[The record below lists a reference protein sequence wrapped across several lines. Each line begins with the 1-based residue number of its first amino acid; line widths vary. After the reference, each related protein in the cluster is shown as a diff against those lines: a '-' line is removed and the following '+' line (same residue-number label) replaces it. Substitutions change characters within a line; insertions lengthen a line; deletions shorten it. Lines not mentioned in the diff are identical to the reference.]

1 MPQTILIV
9 DDDADVRTVAQVAL
23 TGLGYLTIETGDPQ
37 KAIWIVKERSVDLLL
52 TDVVM
57 PLMKGTELADR
68 VQEASPSTRIL
79 LMSGYQT
86 ADIAPSG
93 RAFLAKPFSIDGLA
107 KRVRETLARPSA
119 FARRAASPE
128 PPPHSST

>member
-9 DDDADVRTVAQVAL
+9 DDDADIRTVAQVAL

-68 VQEASPSTRIL
+68 VQEASPSTKIL

-119 FARRAASPE
+119 FTRRAASPE

>member
-23 TGLGYLTIETGDPQ
+23 TGLGYVTIETGDPQ

-68 VQEASPSTRIL
+68 VQEASPSTKIL

-107 KRVRETLARPSA
+107 KRVRETLARSSA

>member
-9 DDDADVRTVAQVAL
+9 DDDADIRTVAQVAL
-23 TGLGYLTIETGDPQ
+23 TGLGYVTIETGDPQ

-68 VQEASPSTRIL
+68 VQEASPSTKIL

>member
-23 TGLGYLTIETGDPQ
+23 TGLGYVTIETGDPQ